1 MYFTPIYITNWHTLF
16 LSNLLYFLF
25 DAQEIRSQ
33 PLKLTESLAAADLTS
48 FLPKRKPKAKLVL
61 LSSFFILF
69 LLQLQ
74 DVALDFKELVW

>member
-1 MYFTPIYITNWHTLF
+1 MCLMLLTCNVAGFVFPTPSSIGEPCGEEYGVAVKYF
-16 LSNLLYFLF
+16 
-25 DAQEIRSQ
+25 
-33 PLKLTESLAAADLTS
+33 AA
-48 FLPKRKPKAKLVL
+48 KRKPKAKLVL